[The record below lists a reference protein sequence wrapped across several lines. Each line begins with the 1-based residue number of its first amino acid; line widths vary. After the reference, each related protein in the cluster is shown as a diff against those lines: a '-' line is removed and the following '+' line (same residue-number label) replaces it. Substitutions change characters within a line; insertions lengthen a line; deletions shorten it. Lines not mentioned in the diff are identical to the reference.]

1 MPGGTSPRR
10 WSTSGSVRTT
20 RSGSASYL
28 PKATQARDTVDYAY
42 RREGASLLDFLDA
55 QRSYRET
62 ALAHLQAL
70 AGYLSAIYQLEADI
84 GSPLGN

>member
-1 MPGGTSPRR
+1 MTLRD
-10 WSTSGSVRTT
+10 T
-20 RSGSASYL
+20 YL

-42 RREGASLLDFLDA
+42 RRGGASLLDFLDA

-70 AGYLSAIYQLEADI
+70 GAYLSAVYQLEADI
-84 GSPLGN
+84 GQPLDQPEQPGKGVPR